1 MSAANYRIARIPG
14 DGIGPEVIGEASKIL
29 ERAAEKRGFSI
40 TWADYPF
47 GADHYLK
54 TGEILPDSA
63 VDEMAEM
70 DALFLGAVGDP
81 RVKPGI
87 LERGILLHLR
97 FHFDQY
103 VNLRPAKSYPRVPLP
118 VAPGPKGLNTLVVR
132 ENTEDFYMGIGGRTE
147 KGEADFSLE
156 AKRGLYSLDGRLKG
170 SFSGGTEGVFQVGVA
185 SEPAIRRVI
194 AYGCRAARARGE
206 DKITLASKSNALPQI
221 YGFWED
227 VARDEAARQGAGL
240 DIVNADAMCY
250 HLVRTPDLYGVVVA
264 PNLFGDII
272 SDLLAGLAGGLGVAA
287 GADIGDGLSMFEPIH
302 GSAPAI
308 AGTGKANPM
317 AAILTGALLLEHIG
331 EKEAA
336 DDVEKALEAF
346 LSGASSEE
354 LPAEFGGGGTVSS
367 VGAEILKRI

>member
-346 LSGASSEE
+346 LSGASGEE